1 MNLGS
6 NSFRSNDWLLLGLVV
21 TLSCFTFFI
30 DYTRPA
36 SPFWDEGYHV
46 TSAQKYLN
54 NVYFMELHPPVGKL
68 LLAAGEKLIDAN
80 DNELDKLYTETNRI
94 KNKKATELSM
104 NGYRFFPALL
114 SWATAV
120 VLFFIFLAITRA
132 TILATLFSFLYIFD
146 TALPVHLPGAMLEG
160 PMIFFCSLCIL
171 IFLHIYDTKK
181 PSTKFK
187 VLSFILG
194 ITFALTFLTKIT
206 GLFLLLLFP
215 LLIIG
220 LWPKW
225 KIWLIGMLFAFFG
238 FLITFIGIWHIHI
251 SLGKEV
257 NSRGFYSASAPYIE
271 ALESDNPIP
280 FSLYPIAIKDHL
292 KYSIKYNDTVPRLDM
307 CKIHESGSPWFYW
320 PSGARSITYNKK
332 KYSDD
337 KVGYLTLQANPAVW
351 WLSAFAV
358 LTAFSLLACSY
369 LFKLKLKQ
377 RFLLISFGTLY
388 TGYMLG
394 TSQIDRV
401 MYLYHYFPP
410 LIISFILA
418 ALVFVEIKQIGKWK
432 LDHNR
437 KVFVAFCLSICIF
450 ASYQFYSPLST
461 MKPLTKTQFEKRAIF
476 PLWNLQ
482 CADCKR
488 NDPFF
493 RPPRKCTENEDPY
506 SRKR

>member
-1 MNLGS
+1 M
-6 NSFRSNDWLLLGLVV
+6 
-21 TLSCFTFFI
+21 SCFTYFY

-36 SPFWDEGYHV
+36 SLFWDEGYHV

-80 DNELDKLYTETNRI
+80 DNELDKLYTETNRVT
-94 KNKKATELSM
+94 KRAGVLSM

-120 VLFFIFLAITRA
+120 VLFFIFLAITR
-132 TILATLFSFLYIFD
+132 TTLLATLFSFLYIFD
-146 TALPVHLPGAMLEG
+146 TALPVHLPGAMLEA
-160 PMIFFCSLCIL
+160 PLIFFCSLSLL
-171 IFLHIYDTKK
+171 IFLQIYYTKK
-181 PSTKFK
+181 PTIKFK
-187 VLSFILG
+187 LLSFILG
-194 ITFALTFLTKIT
+194 ITFALAFLTKLT

-215 LLIIG
+215 LLFIE

-225 KIWLIGMLFAFFG
+225 KVWLIGMIFAFFG

-257 NSRGFYSASAPYIE
+257 GSQDYYGASAPYIE
-271 ALESDNPIP
+271 ALESGNPIQ
-280 FSLYPIAIKDHL
+280 FSLYPIAIRDHL
-292 KYSIKYNDTVPRLDM
+292 KYSIKYNEKVPKLDM

-320 PSGARSITYNKK
+320 PSGARSITYHKI
-332 KYSDD
+332 KYTDD
-337 KVGYLTLQANPAVW
+337 KVGYYTLQANPAVW

-358 LTAFSLLACSY
+358 LTASSLLVCSY
-369 LFKLKLKQ
+369 LFGLKLKQ
-377 RFLLISFGTLY
+377 RFLLISFNTLY
-388 TGYMLG
+388 AGYMFG

-401 MYLYHYFPP
+401 MYLYHYLPP

-418 ALVFVEIKQIGKWK
+418 ALVFIEVKQIGKWK
-432 LDHNR
+432 FDYNR
-437 KVFVAFCLSICIF
+437 KVIVALCLSICIF

-461 MKPLTKTQFEKRAIF
+461 MKPLTKNQFEKRAIF

-493 RPPRKCTENEDPY
+493 KPPRKCTENEDPY
-506 SRKR
+506 SRN